1 MKKIFCTLLCAAL
14 LLSGC
19 GASKNSRSETSAQY
33 DVAETMAAMSANGSM
48 ASSGTGSQM
57 PENRKFII
65 TTHVNA
71 ETEDLDTAIRDLDT
85 ALENCGGYVE
95 DQSVYN
101 GSAYSGSRYR
111 SADLTVRIPADQ
123 LDAFTQQVG
132 QLSNVVSSSRNTE
145 DVTLQYVDTESRIA
159 VLKAEQTRLMEL
171 LNQADNMSD
180 LLEIE
185 ARLTDIRADLES
197 YTSQLR
203 VLENQIDYATMYL
216 SLTEVKE
223 YTPVVEKTRLQQIGE
238 GFVKSL
244 RDLGTGILDFCTAV
258 LIDLPY
264 IALAALVVLGV
275 WKLGKKLCKKQKAK
289 AVPPAQKPEKPE

>member
-19 GASKNSRSETSAQY
+19 GAAKNSRSEMAAQY
-33 DVAETMAAMSANGSM
+33 DVAETMAAVSANGSM
-48 ASSGTGSQM
+48 ASSDTGPEM

-65 TTHVNA
+65 TMNVSA
-71 ETEDLDTAIRDLDT
+71 ETEDLDTAIEDLT
-85 ALENCGGYVE
+85 AALSDCGGYVE

-111 SADLTVRIPADQ
+111 SADLTARIPADQ

-145 DVTLQYVDTESRIA
+145 DVTLQYVDTESRIS

-171 LNQADNMSD
+171 LSQAENMSD

-223 YTPVVEKTRLQQIGE
+223 YTPVEEKTRLQQIGE
-238 GFVKSL
+238 GFVRSL
-244 RDLGTGILDFCTAV
+244 RDLGTGVLDFCTAV

-264 IALAALVVLGV
+264 IALIVLVLLGV
-275 WKLGKKLCKKQKAK
+275 WKLGKRLQRKRKAK
-289 AVPPAQKPEKPE
+289 VTPPQEKQE

>member
-1 MKKIFCTLLCAAL
+1 MKKVLCTLLCAAL

-19 GASKNSRSETSAQY
+19 GAAKTSENEMADSY
-33 DVAETMAAMSANGSM
+33 RAETAAAMDAGGAM
-48 ASSGTGSQM
+48 ASSDTGGRM

-65 TTHVNA
+65 TMNVSA
-71 ETEDLDTAIRDLDT
+71 ETEDLDTAMEELT
-85 ALENCGGYVE
+85 AALSDCGGYVE

-101 GSAYSGSRYR
+101 GSAYSGRRYR
-111 SADLTVRIPADQ
+111 SADLTARIPADK
-123 LDAFTQQVG
+123 LEAFTQQVG

-171 LNQADNMSD
+171 LSQAENMSD

-197 YTSQLR
+197 YTSRLR

-223 YTPVVEKTRLQQIGE
+223 YTPVEEKTRLQQIGE
-238 GFVKSL
+238 GFVRSL
-244 RDLGTGILDFCTAV
+244 RDLGAGILDFATAV

-264 IALAALVVLGV
+264 IALTALVVLAV
-275 WKLGKKLCKKQKAK
+275 WKLGKRLQKKRKAK
-289 AVPPAQKPEKPE
+289 VAPPKEKQE